1 MVNFIKRDKNDI
13 FNKPILG
20 FLFKNP
26 KFLLSLRIAVS
37 ALFFYALYFGFAHP
51 SKENN
56 IFTGVVFWGVF
67 WALFMVV
74 TLPTFGRIFCGICP
88 HGFLGKYITK
98 LGLKKTMPKWMQNR
112 YIGLSLL
119 VIGWWG
125 VSYTFDG
132 FFKSPFNTAAM
143 FAGLTLLAFII
154 YYLYK
159 DMSYCKFICPI
170 GILTRA
176 YDKLSFTKLE
186 TYTDSCKDCRTFEC
200 ASACQYDLKPFT
212 FAKKNQT
219 DDCTLCMDCANVCE
233 AVAFKFTKPAEQLG
247 SKLTILNAE
256 IWAYILILASIPVS
270 MGFAHGLGRSK
281 IADQF
286 IWNKTAEFFGLSEY
300 AGGFAFLYA
309 VVLTVVFAV
318 GGLFLASKVLKKEYK
333 FVFTTLGVAFVP
345 LFIFGSLGHTLESFF
360 TREYKEIVEGFA
372 QGFGLAV
379 EVESLAKRGD
389 GWLHYFGLFKW
400 LGIVW
405 ALVLLYKRL
414 KLIDSTRIRKIFGY
428 FFASFVILF
437 YIALNIYTGYVFSK
451 YGVKERGGHGSHN
464 SHSQHSSH
472 NEHSENGEMFQTVAY
487 KDATLLQTGKDK
499 TSGVVCGMNLVQFY
513 KTNHSATLD
522 GKVRQY
528 CSIHCL
534 TEDLKIR
541 NLPLKD
547 IQVVDV
553 ATLKFIDATSA
564 NYVVGSSQKGTMTMT
579 SQYAF
584 GSKRDAYKFKKEFGG
599 DVVDFTQA
607 VEIAMEDFVKPQQ
620 NSHHEGKK
628 EGKPLMGD
636 EPIYFS
642 LTNPKEHKKEA
653 GGMHSHGGEKPQ
665 VKGEIPTKN
674 VWLLIDRKKI
684 FEDDNVTT
692 FTFDTT
698 GTLKDLKSQN
708 KMGLKTYSFE
718 VPKNGYY
725 NIFAISNST
734 IDDKNFYK
742 VAKLEYLHGKHGS
755 DEIYNENIKKE
766 LRTDKPR
773 IDLIRVKSKEED
785 SFFYTLKMGEELTFK
800 ALLDGKPIEDGKIDV
815 KLGSGWSKRLKT
827 DENGTVS
834 FVIARDYFPTGDKF
848 DKRFKQDM
856 LITLKY
862 SDDTT
867 EYILTYPTS
876 YYPNSS
882 DYESYGYALIIFF
895 STFLIGG
902 FSIYRYRKNRTNPF
916 KELQL

>member
-1 MVNFIKRDKNDI
+1 MVDFVKRDKNDI

-20 FLFKNP
+20 FLFKN
-26 KFLLSLRIAVS
+26 KQFLLMLRIAVS
-37 ALFFYALYFGFAHP
+37 ALFFYAVYFGFANP

-88 HGFLGKYITK
+88 HGFLGKYITHF
-98 LGLKKTMPKWMQNR
+98 GLQKTMPKWMQNR

-170 GILTRA
+170 GTLTRA

-219 DDCTLCMDCANVCE
+219 DDCTLCMDCANSCE

-247 SKLTILNAE
+247 GKLKMLHAE

-270 MGFAHGLGRSK
+270 MGFAHGLNRSK

-286 IWNKTAEFFGLSEY
+286 IWNTTAEFFGLSEF

-309 VVLTVVFAV
+309 VVFTVVFAV
-318 GGLFLASKVLKKEYK
+318 GGLFLASKVLKKEYN

-345 LFIFGSLGHTLESFF
+345 LFIFASLGHTLETFF
-360 TREYKEIVEGFA
+360 TKEYKMIIEGFA
-372 QGFGLAV
+372 QGFGLSV

-400 LGIVW
+400 IGIVW
-405 ALVLLYKRL
+405 AFVLLYKRL
-414 KLIDSTRIRKIFGY
+414 KLIDSTRSRKIFGY

-451 YGVKERGGHGSHN
+451 YGAKERGGHGSHN
-464 SHSQHSSH
+464 SHSEH
-472 NEHSENGEMFQTVAY
+472 NVNGEMFQTVPF

-499 TSGVVCGMNLVQFY
+499 TSGIVCGMNLAQYY

-534 TEDLKIR
+534 TEDLKIK

-599 DVVDFTQA
+599 DVVDFTRA
-607 VEIAMEDFVKPQQ
+607 VEIAMEDFRPAEAKGD
-620 NSHHEGKK
+620 HHKMGK
-628 EGKPLMGD
+628 EAKPLISD

-642 LTNPKEHKKEA
+642 LTNPKERKKET

-665 VKGEIPTKN
+665 AKGEIPTKN
-674 VWLLIDRKKI
+674 LWLLVDRKKI
-684 FEDDNVTT
+684 FEDDNITI
-692 FTFDTT
+692 FAFDTT
-698 GTLKDLKSQN
+698 GVLKDVHSQN
-708 KMGLKTYSFE
+708 KMGTKTYSFE

-725 NIFAISNST
+725 NIFAISET
-734 IDDKNFYK
+734 TKDEKKFYK
-742 VAKLEYLHGKHGS
+742 VAKLEYLHGKHGNEDIYS
-755 DEIYNENIKKE
+755 DDIKKE
-766 LRTDKPR
+766 LLTNKSK
-773 IDLIRVKSKEED
+773 IDLVRVKSKEED
-785 SFFYTLKMGEELTFK
+785 SFFYTLKMGEKLTFK
-800 ALLDGKPIEDGKIDV
+800 ALLDGKPIEDA
-815 KLGSGWSKRLKT
+815 KLEIKLSSGWSKRVKT

-834 FVIARDYFPTGDKF
+834 FEIARDYFPDGEF

-856 LITLKY
+856 LLTLKY

-867 EYILTYPTS
+867 DYIVTYPAS
-876 YYPNSS
+876 YYPNTS
-882 DYESYGYALIIFF
+882 DYESYGFALI
-895 STFLIGG
+895 LITLTLLVSG
-902 FSIYRYRKNRTNPF
+902 IVVYRFRKNRTKPF
-916 KELQL
+916 AEVSYV